1 MLSLSRTM
9 LARSGEAAAPVPP
22 GNSRNPRP
30 PRPDAP
36 PVASPVLRRLRM
48 VPWAIGNLV
57 RHPLPRVLIQYE
69 GGIGD
74 SLLCS
79 VVCRE
84 LRRRGGRGIWV
95 ATRSPDLFAGNPD
108 ADRVVAPAPRVDS
121 YARALG
127 ARLVDPRY
135 NHYDPATDR
144 HVYKPGHQ
152 ITAMCVASGI
162 TGEIVLRPHLI
173 LRPEERARG
182 RLVPRQI
189 AIQSSGAS
197 ARFPILNKEWYP
209 ERFARVAESLA
220 GRFNL
225 LQLGSPG
232 DPLLPGVRDLRGK
245 TTLRETAAIL
255 SQSLLFVGLEGLL
268 MHLARAVECRS
279 VIVYGGYTH
288 PTHTGYSAFE
298 NLFSAVPCA
307 PCWQRSTCGH
317 DHACMRRIGVE
328 EVLAAVERQLP
339 LAGSPLPEDRVRI
352 PA

>member
-1 MLSLSRTM
+1 ML
-9 LARSGEAAAPVPP
+9 
-22 GNSRNPRP
+22 
-30 PRPDAP
+30 
-36 PVASPVLRRLRM
+36 
-48 VPWAIGNLV
+48 PWAILNLV

-79 VVCRE
+79 VLGRE
-84 LRRRGGRGIWV
+84 LRRRGTRGIWI

-108 ADRVVAPAPRVDS
+108 VDRVVLPAPRVDA

-127 ARLVDPRY
+127 GRLLDPRY

-152 ITAMCVASGI
+152 ITAMCVAAGL
-162 TGEIVLRPHLI
+162 TGEVVLRPHLY

-182 RLVPRQI
+182 RLAPRQI
-189 AIQSSGAS
+189 VLQSSGAS

-209 ERFARVAESLA
+209 ERFAQVAEALA
-220 GRFNL
+220 GRFEL
-225 LQLGSPG
+225 LQLGAPS

-255 SQSLLFVGLEGLL
+255 SQSLLFIGLEGLL
-268 MHLARAVECRS
+268 MHLARAVDCRA
-279 VIVYGGYTH
+279 VVVYGGYTH
-288 PTHTGYSAFE
+288 PTHTGYAAFE

-317 DHACMRRIGVE
+317 DHTCMRRISAQD
-328 EVLAAVERQLP
+328 VLGGVERQLA
-339 LAGSPLPEDRVRI
+339 LAGTPLPEDRVHI
-352 PA
+352 PAQG